1 LKEQISL
8 LIKLQKND
16 SEIERVKIN
25 KKKLPERII
34 SLDEEFRRVSSK
46 VEEERNKFEKL
57 KRAHGEEEEKLKRGV
72 ENLKKTKD
80 KLLEVKTN
88 KEYQAMLKEV
98 EIAEGRNSEV
108 EDRIIGVLEEIDYI
122 KEKIKIREEELSA
135 YRLTYEKERHG
146 VEKDMDSIDAELLT
160 CQKNIGDIREK
171 IDADF
176 LKKYEGIKGIRNGL
190 AVVPV
195 WDGVC
200 GGCHMNIPPQMYNE
214 LQRSENLI
222 SCPNCNRII
231 YWTDIGKKK

>member
-16 SEIERVKIN
+16 SEIERIKIN
-25 KKKLPERII
+25 KEKLPERII
-34 SLDEEFRRVSSK
+34 SLDEEFRRVRSK
-46 VEEERNKFEKL
+46 VEEERKKFEKL
-57 KRAHGEEEEKLKRGV
+57 KSLHGEEEEKLKRGI
-72 ENLKKTKD
+72 ENLKKTKN

-98 EIAEGRNSEV
+98 EIAEGKNSEV
-108 EDRIIGVLEEIDYI
+108 EDRIIGVLEEIDNI
-122 KEKIKIREEELSA
+122 KEELKIREEELSA
-135 YRLTYEKERHG
+135 YRLTYEKERHE
-146 VEKDMDSIDAELLT
+146 VEEDMNSIDTELLA

-195 WDGVC
+195 WNEVC

-231 YWTDIGKKK
+231 YWTDISKK